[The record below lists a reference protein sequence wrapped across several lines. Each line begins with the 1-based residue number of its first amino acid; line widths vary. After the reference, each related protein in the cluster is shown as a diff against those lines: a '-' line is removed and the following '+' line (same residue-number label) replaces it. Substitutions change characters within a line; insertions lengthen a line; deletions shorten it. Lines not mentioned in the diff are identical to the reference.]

1 MNVLRLIF
9 VVMVVWLVWRLY
21 CVLRDKQIQQK
32 PDPSA
37 PGSESS
43 PGSASPKTYELMAR
57 CARCGV
63 HAPADALSKAGLCGR
78 CGE

>member
-9 VVMVVWLVWRLY
+9 IAAVIWVTWRLY
-21 CVLRDKQIQQK
+21 RVLRNKQIGQRR
-32 PDPSA
+32 DSA
-37 PGSESS
+37 PPESDS
-43 PGSASPKTYELMAR
+43 RPGPDNPKSYEPMTR